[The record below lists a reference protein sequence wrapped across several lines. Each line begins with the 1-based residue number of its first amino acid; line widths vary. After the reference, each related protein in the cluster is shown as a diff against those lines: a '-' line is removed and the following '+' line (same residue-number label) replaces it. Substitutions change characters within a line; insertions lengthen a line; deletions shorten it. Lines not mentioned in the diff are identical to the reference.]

1 MRRLKLQ
8 KATSMFLKPFTF
20 ALLQYRSPKIYNK
33 MKMFITISF
42 LLTLLSSCSLTSVTM
57 IKPNESFELGNNV
70 HGKFS
75 VKIKN
80 LSDKELRLWEIPV
93 QGGKHSPLDVPP
105 NKTVKVKV
113 DKNTALRIENHH
125 SVSASVSLRVRGDIG
140 LSMGYKNN

>member
-1 MRRLKLQ
+1 
-8 KATSMFLKPFTF
+8 
-20 ALLQYRSPKIYNK
+20 
-33 MKMFITISF
+33 MKTFITISF

-75 VKIKN
+75 VKIKIFLTRN
-80 LSDKELRLWEIPV
+80 SGCGKYLSGR
-93 QGGKHSPLDVPP
+93 KHSPLDVLP

>member
-1 MRRLKLQ
+1 
-8 KATSMFLKPFTF
+8 
-20 ALLQYRSPKIYNK
+20 

-93 QGGKHSPLDVPP
+93 QGGKHSPLDVLP